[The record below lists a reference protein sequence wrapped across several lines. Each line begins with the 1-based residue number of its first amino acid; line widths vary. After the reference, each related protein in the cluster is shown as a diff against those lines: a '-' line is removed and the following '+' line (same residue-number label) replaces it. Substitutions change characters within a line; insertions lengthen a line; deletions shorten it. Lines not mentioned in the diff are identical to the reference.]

1 MVEHRVNNLIQ
12 TMCRR
17 PETMARLNAEPEK
30 VFEEFGL
37 SETEKQALRS
47 IDPGQ
52 MAGIGAHPILQMHYM
67 MARNPGMAQQMSIA
81 AYPELLED

>member
-12 TMCRR
+12 HMCRR
-17 PETMARLNAEPEK
+17 PETIARLNAEPEQ

-37 SETEKQALRS
+37 SEAEKQALRS
-47 IDPGQ
+47 VDPGQ

-67 MARNPGMAQQMSIA
+67 MARTPGMMQQMSIT
-81 AYPELLED
+81 AYPELLRD